1 MDPGRLTFLLRP
13 SSGFTASDLDFIQAG
28 VLTEAKNAE
37 DEGRMLNALE
47 RYVYL
52 ILNHAALWR
61 GGHGAKGEERRLAL
75 DRLTELYK
83 LGDETTHVYL
93 WSLVRTRPDALYP
106 AENLWKILLES
117 VGPQVRV
124 EDARHGPR

>member
-1 MDPGRLTFLLRP
+1 MDPGRLTFLLRS

-37 DEGRMLNALE
+37 DEERMLNALE

-52 ILNHAALWR
+52 VLNHAALWR
-61 GGHGAKGEERRLAL
+61 AKGEERRLAL
-75 DRLTELYK
+75 DRLTELYE
-83 LGDETTHVYL
+83 LGDETTHAYL

-117 VGPQVRV
+117 VDPQVRV
-124 EDARHGPR
+124 EDAHH